1 MYPIT
6 CWLQSLER
14 EYWTISN
21 REDTSTL
28 SLFLGGLRL
37 SSGDLKTYLVTPTS
51 ATKIHVCVQRRFHCV
66 VHGEIICQVTKG
78 GGYSS
83 QLDNEWTREQI
94 QDIALFLESWQ
105 TVAPHLGLSTVEV
118 EEVKKDGR
126 EEKVKRQKLP
136 ESWKTKFAF
145 KAKYRML
152 IVALLKIGQTDQVQQ
167 VCHVLLSQHSKEG
180 TYLWIS
186 LTS

>member
-1 MYPIT
+1 M
-6 CWLQSLER
+6 
-14 EYWTISN
+14 
-21 REDTSTL
+21 
-28 SLFLGGLRL
+28 
-37 SSGDLKTYLVTPTS
+37 
-51 ATKIHVCVQRRFHCV
+51 
-66 VHGEIICQVTKG
+66 HGEIICQVTKR

-83 QLDNEWTREQI
+83 QLDDEWTREQI
-94 QDIALFLESWQ
+94 QYIALFLESWQ